1 MKKLLLGLAV
11 VGLAFNVNAA
21 ETSVYG
27 SLNYMISNSD
37 DATGNPIM
45 KAENNGSK
53 IGVDFTD
60 VLQDG
65 ATGIKGFAKL
75 EVGIDADDSGSDTF
89 DSRLAYAGVDMGT
102 LGSVSGG
109 RQSHPH
115 SGVSKTGIFN
125 AFGSNAVFKYGDR
138 SSNSVKYSNSFG
150 PISSDV
156 MAVIDGSTGTDGMD
170 VMDGSASMDLGPV
183 AVSAGYA
190 DDQVNSVKY
199 TIVSGST
206 TIGGLNVAGTYSM
219 KDATTDLEGMEATA
233 YYTIDGATLAIGY
246 GDKEGTATYMTYGV
260 SADLTDSL
268 TGYAEFQQTDN
279 DGSAVD
285 TDQMAFGL
293 KYSF

>member
-11 VGLAFNVNAA
+11 VGLAFNLNAA

-89 DSRLAYAGVDMGT
+89 DSRLAYAGVDMRT
-102 LGSVSGG
+102 LGSISGG

-138 SSNSVKYSNSFG
+138 SSNSLKYSNSFG

-190 DDQVNSVKY
+190 DDQVNSIKY

-233 YYTIDGATLAIGY
+233 SYTIDGATLAIGY

-279 DGSAVD
+279 DGSTVD